1 MWPILAADFTSRS
14 KRSHASGANS
24 ISGFLGEGLGM
35 EEAPVEVTE
44 MAGALAKMVGAI
56 ILYYALLEHWIDGM
70 VATIYM
76 RVDLKRE
83 IRKHYPFN
91 AAAESQYLRD
101 SFEKLSVLKPFK
113 ADGIAFLDRLKPIA
127 EFRHHIVHGGLKP
140 PDWATETFEFSRV
153 VPNAEKKP
161 ARQTITVVASELYHQ
176 GEDIRR
182 LIEPARSLTHRLV
195 EAFGTDHDFKKLA
208 GSP

>member
-1 MWPILAADFTSRS
+1 
-14 KRSHASGANS
+14 
-24 ISGFLGEGLGM
+24 M
-35 EEAPVEVTE
+35 ERAPLEFEAT
-44 MAGALAKMVGAI
+44 AGALAKMVGAI
-56 ILYYALLEHWIDGM
+56 VMYYALLEHWIDGM

-91 AAAESQYLRD
+91 AAAEQEYLRD
-101 SFEKLSVLKPFK
+101 SFEKLPALEPFR
-113 ADGIAFLDRLKPIA
+113 AEGLAFLDRLKPIA

-161 ARQTITVVASELYHQ
+161 ARQTMTVVGTELYHQ

-182 LIEPARSLTHRLV
+182 LIEPARNLTHRLV
-195 EAFGTDHDFKKLA
+195 KAFGINKDFEKLA